1 MERLKLCPLVQVD
14 QSDLSN
20 QAAAE
25 VDKDMNIQDKI
36 WVHWVRKETTE
47 AVSTLSFSFI
57 FKL

>member
-36 WVHWVRKETTE
+36 WVHWVRKEATE
-47 AVSTLSFSFI
+47 A
-57 FKL
+57 